1 MPAAPLPSNE
11 SVRLQS
17 LADYQILDSLPEQE
31 YDDIVGIAARICRTP
46 IAVVSLVDA
55 DRQWFKARVGVDVS
69 QTDRSAA
76 FCAHAIL
83 NQDEVLAVRDATK
96 DPRFLDN
103 PLVTGAPHIRF
114 YAGSPL
120 VTPQGIALGTLCVI
134 DSIPRE
140 LSPEQL
146 LSLKALGRQT
156 TSLIELRGRTNQLE
170 TYRSE
175 LERSNEAL
183 QEFAYAA
190 SHDLKQPI
198 RGIGSL
204 TEFFVEDYGDQLD
217 DSAKEKL
224 ELIRRLTD
232 RAQTMIDQMLHYARV
247 GSVVDR
253 RQSVDLN
260 EVVDHVKENLFALF
274 ASGQVSIQSMQL
286 PSANGAPVLL
296 NELFQNLIS
305 NGIKYN
311 DNESKTVE
319 VGFQTKR
326 IGQDDEPVTA
336 FFIAD
341 NGIGIPERMRPE
353 VFTIFR
359 RLHAADA
366 YGGGSGAGLTIA
378 RKIVETHGGRIWID
392 PAYQDGTCFWFTIG
406 NCVTGIEHEFRYD
419 KVQSEPD
426 LCHAVSI

>member
-1 MPAAPLPSNE
+1 MPAAPLPPNE

-17 LADYQILDSLPEQE
+17 LADYQIVDSLPEQE

-46 IAVVSLVDA
+46 IALVSLIDA
-55 DRQWFKARVGVDVS
+55 DRQWFKARVGVDVA

-83 NQDEVLAVRDATK
+83 HQDEVLAVRDATQ

-140 LSPEQL
+140 LSGEQL
-146 LSLKALGRQT
+146 MSLKALGRQT

-170 TYRSE
+170 KYRSE

-232 RAQTMIDQMLHYARV
+232 RAQTMIDQMLYYARV

-253 RQSVDLN
+253 LQPVDLN
-260 EVVDHVKENLFALF
+260 EVVDQVKENLFALI
-274 ASGQVSIQSMQL
+274 ASGQVTIQSRQL
-286 PSANGAPVLL
+286 PSVSGEPVLL

-326 IGQDDEPVTA
+326 IGDEDEPVTA
-336 FFIAD
+336 FFVAD
-341 NGIGIPERMRPE
+341 NGIGIPKRMRPE

-392 PAYQDGTCFWFTIG
+392 PAYQGGTCFWFTIG
-406 NCVTGIEHEFRYD
+406 SSAAGIENEFRHD
-419 KVQSEPD
+419 NIRSERD
-426 LCHAVSI
+426 VCHAIGI

>member
-1 MPAAPLPSNE
+1 MPAAPLPENE
-11 SVRLQS
+11 SVRIQTLV
-17 LADYQILDSLPEQE
+17 DYQILDTLPEQE
-31 YDDIVGIAARICRTP
+31 YDDIVGIAARICKTP
-46 IAVVSLVDA
+46 IALVSLIDEN
-55 DRQWFKARVGVDVS
+55 RQWFKARVGVDVS

-83 NQDEVLAVRDATK
+83 NQQEVLSVRDATR

-120 VTPQGIALGTLCVI
+120 VTPGGIALGTLCVI
-134 DSIPRE
+134 DSVPRE
-140 LSPEQL
+140 LSDEQMT
-146 LSLKALGRQT
+146 SLKALGRQT

-170 TYRSE
+170 KYRTE

-204 TEFFVEDYGDQLD
+204 TEFFVEDYGDQLED
-217 DSAKEKL
+217 AAREKL

-247 GSVVDR
+247 GCVNDR
-253 RQSVDLN
+253 RESVDLN
-260 EVVDHVKENLFALF
+260 EIVGHVKENLFTQI
-274 ASGQVSIQSMQL
+274 ASGQVEINSMSL
-286 PSANGAPVLL
+286 PPVSGEPVLF
-296 NELFQNLIS
+296 NELVQNLIS

-311 DNESKTVE
+311 DHD
-319 VGFQTKR
+319 FKR
-326 IGQDDEPVTA
+326 IDIGYVTKQLSQGDDPVTA
-336 FFIAD
+336 FFVAD
-341 NGIGIPERMRPE
+341 NGIGIPERMRSD

-378 RKIVETHGGRIWID
+378 RKIVETHGGNIWID
-392 PAYQDGTCFWFTIG
+392 PGYQGGTCFWFTLEPSEG
-406 NCVTGIEHEFRYD
+406 NLEREFRYD
-419 KVQSEPD
+419 QCQSQYAAGEV
-426 LCHAVSI
+426 AFS